1 MARSVTPLY
10 LKITNPRDTNSGTS
24 LPSAQ
29 SLFKGLS
36 VSSHYKVSLGLQ
48 RLGVPYAKESQSLE
62 DHLTACGVFDEY
74 ESSNF
79 NYDFFAS
86 EAMLPGANFD
96 ITEQPGAYQGMLE
109 YNATRRIFP
118 DFEVTFYVDDKYNI
132 IRIFEEWMNFIN
144 PLYTSYGKYTG
155 GWEGQT
161 ENDFDTPAQPYYR
174 MQYPKNYKREINIT
188 KFERNLY
195 KNLNDNN
202 LTDSQWGYNPQ
213 HILSYKFI
221 DAFPK
226 QVTAIPVTYEG
237 STLTRLTVIFGY
249 TRYITIKD
257 NGPEPSSAYGS
268 KDNVSVM
275 DAATRKARQNYG
287 KSTLGK
293 GNPLNEVDNT
303 YGTGIPSGSDLK
315 PGSFSVTNHPNSA
328 KKLINAQL
336 HLDEAKYGTTVPEG
350 SFSISKKVKKEIDLH
365 NKKKYNVKKVTN
377 KKIPFLPN
385 IK

>member
-1 MARSVTPLY
+1 MAKFVDPLY
-10 LKITNPRDTNSGTS
+10 LKITNPRGTSTDTS

-48 RLGVPYAKESQSLE
+48 RLGVPYTKESESLE
-62 DHLTACGVFDEY
+62 NHLTACGIFDEY

-161 ENDFDTPAQPYYR
+161 ENDFNAPAQPYYR

-188 KFERNLY
+188 KFERNLI
-195 KNLNDNN
+195 KDINKVSTSNN
-202 LTDSQWGYNPQ
+202 ALTQQ
-213 HILSYKFI
+213 HLISYKFI

-257 NGPEPSSAYGS
+257 NGTQGSSSYGNE
-268 KDNVSVM
+268 DNVSVM
-275 DAATRKARQNYG
+275 DADTRNRRKQYG
-287 KSTLGK
+287 KLKPQPKIKLTGTKLVQEANTTSNTSNITTAETVKDIQKHANQFTTHGSAGGK
-293 GNPLNEVDNT
+293 KIWNPFKSWGKSKGQAQKNEAEANKK
-303 YGTGIPSGSDLK
+303 SGSTFRA
-315 PGSFSVTNHPNSA
+315 PG
-328 KKLINAQL
+328 I
-336 HLDEAKYGTTVPEG
+336 
-350 SFSISKKVKKEIDLH
+350 
-365 NKKKYNVKKVTN
+365 
-377 KKIPFLPN
+377 
-385 IK
+385 

>member
-1 MARSVTPLY
+1 MAKFVDPLY
-10 LKITNPRDTNSGTS
+10 LKITNPRGTSTDTS

-48 RLGVPYAKESQSLE
+48 RLGVPYTKESESLE
-62 DHLTACGVFDEY
+62 NHLTACGIFDEY

-161 ENDFDTPAQPYYR
+161 ENDFNAPAQPYYR

-188 KFERNLY
+188 KFERNLI
-195 KNLNDNN
+195 KDINKVSTSNN
-202 LTDSQWGYNPQ
+202 ALTQQ
-213 HILSYKFI
+213 HLISYKFI

-257 NGPEPSSAYGS
+257 NGTQGSSSYGNE
-268 KDNVSVM
+268 DNVSVM
-275 DAATRKARQNYG
+275 DADTRNRRKQYGELKPQPKIKLTGTKLVQEANTTSKTSNITTAETVKDIQKHAHQFDISGATSG
-287 KSTLGK
+287 KNTF
-293 GNPLNEVDNT
+293 NPIKETNKVKDIAAKNLKDAEEAG
-303 YGTGIPSGSDLK
+303 GTGSNLGN
-315 PGSFSVTNHPNSA
+315 FA
-328 KKLINAQL
+328 M
-336 HLDEAKYGTTVPEG
+336 
-350 SFSISKKVKKEIDLH
+350 
-365 NKKKYNVKKVTN
+365 
-377 KKIPFLPN
+377 PF
-385 IK
+385 